1 MFSFLDY
8 IMGGLQLNCTVAID
22 FTGEDG
28 FLFMNLVL
36 VMYFASAYKA
46 VKTDS
51 YCIYE
56 SDHNFF

>member
-1 MFSFLDY
+1 
-8 IMGGLQLNCTVAID
+8 MGGLQLNCTVAID